1 MNNMKEIKKIS
12 GKIVDVVNREIYEG
26 TILIENG
33 IIKEIKREAV
43 DSLNISCRVLW
54 MRMYI

>member
-1 MNNMKEIKKIS
+1 MKEIKKIS
-12 GKIVDVVNREIYEG
+12 GKIVDVLNREIYEG

-43 DSLNISCRVLW
+43 DI
-54 MRMYI
+54 